1 MYCILVAGM
10 PASGKSTMAKAIS
23 EKWSLPLL
31 SKDSIKELLYDNIG
45 FGSREEKG
53 KLGVASMFVV
63 SVIPSGIERKIKIS

>member
-10 PASGKSTMAKAIS
+10 PAAGKSTMAKAIA

-63 SVIPSGIERKIKIS
+63 SVI